1 MKLHYGLAV
10 VSGKVKRAGLK
21 VEMERKIKCKGAKGI
36 RAGVLLEVVCVFTSL
51 QMPRT
56 FILFQGDLVSAPFSR
71 L

>member
-1 MKLHYGLAV
+1 M
-10 VSGKVKRAGLK
+10 
-21 VEMERKIKCKGAKGI
+21 EMERKIKCKGAKGI
-36 RAGVLLEVVCVFTSL
+36 RAGVPLEVVCVFTFL